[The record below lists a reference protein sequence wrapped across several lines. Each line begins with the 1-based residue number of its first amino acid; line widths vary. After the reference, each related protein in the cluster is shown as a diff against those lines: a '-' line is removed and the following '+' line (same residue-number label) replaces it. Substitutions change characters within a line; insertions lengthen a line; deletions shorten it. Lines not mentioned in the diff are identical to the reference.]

1 MNLTFYDRPFEIPDA
16 WKITLWRFN
25 FADSSPLLPAN
36 EKAEKW
42 DKNAKAV
49 SADRPGIFAMQEE
62 QLLTGY
68 ARYALIGYA
77 PALGLFNSNTSN
89 FLKIEADR
97 RDVLFVS
104 TEEIA
109 ISKANIIE
117 VLTHKQFG
125 RLYPA
130 FPYVTTMVHG
140 GGVIPYY
147 REVYALM
154 REYFKDE
161 ELTGK
166 GVFSFPDGFPHSLR
180 VDKGI
185 NLLCRKMGM
194 SGSGVSAFAYWHDV
208 MRSTGHD
215 SEHGKRASQ
224 VIEQSRWRNK
234 FKMVD
239 ADRLAFACEHHSTML
254 RSGDTLIDICFD
266 ADRLDLFYRGIT
278 PDPALMATEMG
289 SYYAENYDEYLREIK
304 PMKITT
310 A

>member
-1 MNLTFYDRPFEIPDA
+1 MNLTFHKEPFHIPDE

-25 FADSSPLLPAN
+25 FDDSSPLLPAN

-49 SADRPGIFAMQEE
+49 SADIPGIFAMQAE

-68 ARYALIGYA
+68 ARYALLGYA
-77 PALGLFNSNTSN
+77 PVLGLFNSNSSN

-154 REYFKDE
+154 RDYFKDE

-166 GVFSFPDGFPHSLR
+166 GVFSLPDGFPHSLR

-185 NLLCRKMGM
+185 NLLSRKMGVKNN
-194 SGSGVSAFAYWHDV
+194 VSAFAYWHDM
-208 MRSTGHD
+208 MRSKDHD
-215 SEHGKRASQ
+215 PEHGKRASE
-224 VIEQSRWRNK
+224 VIELSRGRNK

-239 ADRLAFACEHHSTML
+239 VDRLSFACKHHSTML
-254 RSGDTLIDICFD
+254 RSGDPLIDICFD

-278 PDPALMATEMG
+278 PDPDLMATEIG
-289 SYYAENYDEYLREIK
+289 AYYAENYDEYMRGIK